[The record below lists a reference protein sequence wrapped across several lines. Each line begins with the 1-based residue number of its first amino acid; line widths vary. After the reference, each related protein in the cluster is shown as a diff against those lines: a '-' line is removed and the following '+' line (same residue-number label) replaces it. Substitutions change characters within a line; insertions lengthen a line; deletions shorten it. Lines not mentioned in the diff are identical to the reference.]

1 MTTTHKHLSAEEKK
15 ARIDE
20 LQSRISDAVTSFV
33 DTRNWEAWLK
43 FVASFHTY
51 SWRNQ
56 ILIMSQNP
64 YAVQVA
70 SFTAW
75 KRHKRFVRKG
85 EKGLR
90 IFGGR
95 EIREE
100 DPETGEVKERL
111 VFFPVSVFDISQ
123 TEIMEGEEEILPPSF
138 NLTGEDEAGLFSPVA
153 HFLEANGWTITR
165 EHLPLNLNGATSHKT
180 HEIILSESISS
191 AQAAKTLI
199 HEAAHVLMHEDV
211 TESEYIEHRGIWE
224 TEAESVAYVVAA
236 YFGFD
241 TSGYSIPYIKEWSA
255 GDEDLIKETAK
266 RVSATAKRL
275 IDEVSSHIEAVENPT
290 AA

>member
-123 TEIMEGEEEILPPSF
+123 TEIMEGEEEIF
-138 NLTGEDEAGLFSPVA
+138 
-153 HFLEANGWTITR
+153 
-165 EHLPLNLNGATSHKT
+165 
-180 HEIILSESISS
+180 ILSESISS

-266 RVSATAKRL
+266 RVSKTAKRL
-275 IDEVSSHIEAVENPT
+275 IDEVSSQIEAVENPT

>member
-100 DPETGEVKERL
+100 DPETGEVKER
-111 VFFPVSVFDISQ
+111 VFPAHAGMSRSAGLSDIR
-123 TEIMEGEEEILPPSF
+123 
-138 NLTGEDEAGLFSPVA
+138 LTGFPRTRGDEPSSYGTVIAPVRFSP
-153 HFLEANGWTITR
+153 HTR
-165 EHLPLNLNGATSHKT
+165 G
-180 HEIILSESISS
+180 
-191 AQAAKTLI
+191 
-199 HEAAHVLMHEDV
+199 
-211 TESEYIEHRGIWE
+211 
-224 TEAESVAYVVAA
+224 
-236 YFGFD
+236 
-241 TSGYSIPYIKEWSA
+241 
-255 GDEDLIKETAK
+255 
-266 RVSATAKRL
+266 
-275 IDEVSSHIEAVENPT
+275 
-290 AA
+290 